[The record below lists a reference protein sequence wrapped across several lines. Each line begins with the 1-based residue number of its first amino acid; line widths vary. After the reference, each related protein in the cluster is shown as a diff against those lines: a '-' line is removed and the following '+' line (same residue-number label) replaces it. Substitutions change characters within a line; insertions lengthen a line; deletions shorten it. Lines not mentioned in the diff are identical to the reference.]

1 LTPCFSKV
9 EDGCVA
15 IVSRFNGF
23 HIIYKEYEMFK
34 SKIIIII
41 VILLSVFICN
51 LPAQDVIDV
60 AVKGISNN
68 SRDGA
73 QKDRQEAI
81 MDAKR
86 QACEKAGVR
95 IESKTTVENFQTVYD
110 HIESQAAAVLLP
122 GFQIIDNGY
131 GEDGTYS
138 VVLVGKIRTSISE
151 SKSSAEFT
159 LIIWIADTPDQTQ
172 AWDYYMDKLYEWL
185 DMVHGKIT
193 IDEKPL
199 DSFED
204 TLLKIFIADTLL
216 GLNRRAF
223 AFIYHFPV
231 GDFVYQQRTKNTDGS
246 ESVYD
251 FKTKMRAGKKYAM
264 DAAHYNAIYFNKPRK
279 FDDTVTNKRLFGR
292 YPDNFKIIYHKP

>member
-1 LTPCFSKV
+1 MSEIKL
-9 EDGCVA
+9 
-15 IVSRFNGF
+15 
-23 HIIYKEYEMFK
+23 
-34 SKIIIII
+34 KIF
-41 VILLSVFICN
+41 VLILLFFFVQS
-51 LPAQDVIDV
+51 LPAQDIIDV
-60 AVKGISNN
+60 AVKGISDN
-68 SRDGA
+68 SRHGA

-95 IESKTTVENFQTVYD
+95 IEAKTTVENFQTVYD
-110 HIESQAAAVLLP
+110 HVESQAAAVLLP
-122 GFQIIDNGY
+122 GFQVIDNGY

-151 SKSSAEFT
+151 SKSSAEFA
-159 LIIWIADTPDQTQ
+159 LIIWIADSPDQTQ
-172 AWDYYMDKLYEWL
+172 EWDYYIDKLYEWL

-193 IDEKPL
+193 IGNKPL

-204 TLLKIFIADTLL
+204 DLLKIFVADTLL
-216 GLNRRAF
+216 GLNRRAY

-231 GDFVYQQRTKNTDGS
+231 GDYIYQQRSKNTDGS

-279 FDDTVTNKRLFGR
+279 FEDSVSNKRLFGT
-292 YPDNFKIIYHKP
+292 YPDNFEIIYHKP